1 MLSQCFSPLRVVFM
15 SAGHHPG
22 MDTARL
28 LRAAGIGSGDEVVI
42 SAFDG
47 PEIAE
52 AVLGLGARPLFAD
65 IDPYT
70 YNLDAAHVASVLGP
84 GTAAVVVGHRFGN
97 PASLGAVRE
106 LGERHGLLVLEHHEA
121 GAERA
126 VPAAR
131 AEGARYLDGRLRGVV
146 PPRGAAGHRYLRYVV
161 RVPGNGRPDR
171 DAFVRAARA
180 KGIDCRIPVPT
191 PLHRLPGYRR
201 DVFLPATENAV
212 AETLALPLGDGLP
225 PRELQRLVT
234 VCNALGGLVRLP
246 VRS

>member
-1 MLSQCFSPLRVVFM
+1 M
-15 SAGHHPG
+15 SAGNHPG

-47 PEIAE
+47 PGIAE
-52 AVLGLGARPLFAD
+52 AVLGLGARPVFAD

-70 YNLDAAHVASVLGP
+70 YNLDVAHVASVVGP
-84 GTAAVVVGHRFGN
+84 GTAAVVVGHRFGR
-97 PASLGAVRE
+97 PAPLGAVRK

-121 GAERA
+121 GAERV
-126 VPAAR
+126 VPTAR
-131 AEGARYLDGRLRGVV
+131 AEGARYLDARLRGVV
-146 PPRGAAGHRYLRYVV
+146 PPRGGVEHKYLRYVA

-180 KGIDCRIPVPT
+180 KGIDCRLPVPT
-191 PLHRLPGYRR
+191 PLHRLPGFRR
-201 DVFLPATENAV
+201 DVWLPATEDAV

-225 PRELQRLVT
+225 KRELQRLVA
-234 VCNALGGLVRLP
+234 VCNALGGVVRLP

>member
-1 MLSQCFSPLRVVFM
+1 
-15 SAGHHPG
+15 

-47 PEIAE
+47 PGTAE
-52 AVLGLGARPLFAD
+52 AVLGLGARPVFAD

-84 GTAAVVVGHRFGN
+84 VTAAVVVGHRFGG
-97 PASLGAVRE
+97 PAPLGAVRA
-106 LGERHGLLVLEHHEA
+106 LGERHGLLVLEHHDA

-131 AEGARYLDGRLRGVV
+131 REGARYLDARLRGVV
-146 PPRGAAGHRYLRYVV
+146 PPRGGAEHRYLRYVA

-201 DVFLPATENAV
+201 DVFLPATEKAA

-225 PRELQRLVT
+225 KRELQRLVA
-234 VCNALGGLVRLP
+234 VCNALGGFVRRP
-246 VRS
+246 VLS

>member
-1 MLSQCFSPLRVVFM
+1 
-15 SAGHHPG
+15 

-47 PEIAE
+47 PEVAE

-84 GTAAVVVGHRFGN
+84 GTAAVVVRHRFGN

-126 VPAAR
+126 VPTAR

-201 DVFLPATENAV
+201 DVFLPATEDAV

-225 PRELQRLVT
+225 PRELQRLVS

>member
-1 MLSQCFSPLRVVFM
+1 
-15 SAGHHPG
+15 

-47 PEIAE
+47 PGTAE
-52 AVLGLGARPLFAD
+52 AVLGLGARPVFAD

-70 YNLDAAHVASVLGP
+70 YNLDVAHVASVLGP
-84 GTAAVVVGHRFGN
+84 GTAAIVVGHRFGR
-97 PASLGAVRE
+97 PAPLGALRE
-106 LGERHGLLVLEHHEA
+106 LGGRHGLLVLEHHEA
-121 GAERA
+121 GSERT

-131 AEGARYLDGRLRGVV
+131 TEGARYLDARLRGVE
-146 PPRGAAGHRYLRYVV
+146 PPRSASAHTYLRYVA

-180 KGIDCRIPVPT
+180 KGVDCRIPVPT

-201 DVFLPATENAV
+201 DVCLPATENAA

-225 PRELQRLVT
+225 KRELQRLVA
-234 VCNALGGLVRLP
+234 VCNALGGIVRLR
-246 VRS
+246 V